1 MDTAMSLSVLGSYS
15 SLIIP
20 FGLFLGLLGYRLYK
34 ISLFVI
40 GIFFGLALGSWIGDS
55 VDSSR
60 LGLILGIILGLTF
73 GVAGQFL
80 IRFSLFIAGMAG
92 GAALASIILPETAV
106 VADSIESYLWM
117 GGAGLAGGLLTIALY
132 KILILIATSL
142 LGTYMIYVGTVDLLP
157 PETLKWLPA
166 LYIILFIVFVLVQI
180 GHRRG
185 RRDPIEI
192 ERIRRR
198 RQPLY

>member
-1 MDTAMSLSVLGSYS
+1 MNTAMSLNVLGSWS
-15 SLIIP
+15 WMIVP
-20 FGLFLGLLGYRLYK
+20 FGLFLGLLGYRLYR

-40 GIFFGLALGSWIGDS
+40 GIFFGLALGSWIGS
-55 VDSSR
+55 SLDSSR
-60 LGLILGIILGLTF
+60 LGLVLGIILGLTL

-80 IRFSLFIAGMAG
+80 IRFSFFIAGMAG
-92 GAALASIILPETAV
+92 GAALAALILPETSV

-132 KILILIATSL
+132 RILILIATSL
-142 LGTYMIYVGTVDLLP
+142 LGTYMIYVGTADLLP
-157 PETLKWLPA
+157 PESLKWLPA
-166 LYIILFIVFVLVQI
+166 LYLILFIVFVLVQI

-185 RRDPIEI
+185 RRDLIEI

-198 RQPLY
+198 RL